1 MTSPA
6 SDGTWE
12 RTFNS
17 ITRIVT
23 ILLASGAVSGPAVA
37 DSVRLVA
44 VGWNGEFTHID
55 SKDGQVPPTHQNL
68 PAGMQALAWS
78 PDGRLFAAKNRSLF
92 TMDPATGEVSLEA
105 VLGIDVRGL
114 AFSPS
119 GVLYGTDDRRLFQID
134 PQSGGTSFLG
144 DLHGDA
150 ESAQGLDFSPT
161 GELYAVTPFHH
172 RVGTHQLLTIDLIDA
187 EMHEVGHVELG
198 SGAAQS
204 IEFTPDGRL
213 FSVGDL
219 VLAEL
224 NPENAALISTLP
236 LNGDYRGLAL
246 VPEPTSLLLLLFGF
260 VVSTQRM
267 VRRR

>member
-1 MTSPA
+1 MTSH
-6 SDGTWE
+6 
-12 RTFNS
+12 
-17 ITRIVT
+17 VT
-23 ILLASGAVSGPAVA
+23 DATSEHRFRFVVRVMMISLVSSAVSGSAVA

-55 SKDGQVPPTHQNL
+55 SKVGEVPPTHQNL
-68 PAGMQALAWS
+68 PTGMQALAWS
-78 PDGRLFAAKNRSLF
+78 PDGTLFAAKRGNLF

-105 VLGIDVRGL
+105 VLGFDIRGL

-119 GVLYGTDDRRLFQID
+119 GILYGTDDRRFFQID
-134 PQSGGTSFLG
+134 PQSGETSFVG
-144 DLHGDA
+144 NLHGDA
-150 ESAQGLDFSPT
+150 QSAQGLDFSPT
-161 GELYAVTPFHH
+161 GELYAITPFRH

-187 EMHEVGHVELG
+187 EMREIGHVELG

-213 FSVGDL
+213 FAVGDP

-236 LNGDYRGLAL
+236 LTGDYRGLAL
-246 VPEPTSLLLLLFGF
+246 VPEPTSLFLMLFG
-260 VVSTQRM
+260 VGLATQRA
-267 VRRR
+267 VRPR